1 MGTELPGGEGKDGSL
16 GGPRRRKIDVEG
28 ARDEKRK
35 RWAAR
40 TEDAGVHAHDEG
52 EQAAGFYPRIEADG
66 TFPFPAPVVGE
77 SVTVMRVDW
86 EEEGE
91 APEVA
96 ADERGATSGLLWGRS
111 WGREKVRWAP
121 CASRLTGYGR
131 PGRVVWTRALSR
143 PSWRENSG

>member
-91 APEVA
+91 APDVA
-96 ADERGATSGLLWGRS
+96 ADERGATSGLLWGGRGGGRRS
-111 WGREKVRWAP
+111 GGRRAHRGLPATEDRE
-121 CASRLTGYGR
+121 G
-131 PGRVVWTRALSR
+131 VVWTRALSR